1 MGENLYSTIYDN
13 MMKLLVQHRITPDEL
28 EKEITKMKMM
38 FSLYYPEEDLDEEAL
53 LRNVLF
59 DYGVFE
65 GSAKILEDN
74 RDHKEWLADERAS
87 IKWNFWSRY
96 KKYLEVEEK
105 LPPAVVTSIDE
116 TTDEILKRLESP
128 RRAGSWDRRG
138 MVVGNVQ
145 SGKTSN
151 YTGLI
156 SKAVD
161 AGYKIVI
168 VLAGLNNDLR
178 SQTQGR
184 IDKGFIG
191 RDTRKKES
199 YNQTSSKIGAGLIPG
214 FYEPPVQTPMVILR
228 KQFIV
233 Q

>member
-1 MGENLYSTIYDN
+1 MGENLFDVIYDN
-13 MMKLLVQHRITPDEL
+13 VMKLLVQHKITPDGL
-28 EKEITKMKMM
+28 EAEISKMQMT
-38 FSLYYPEEDLDEEAL
+38 FGPYYPDDNLDQEEL
-53 LRNVLF
+53 LRQILF
-59 DYGVFE
+59 DFGVFE
-65 GSAKILEDN
+65 GTAKVLEDN

-116 TTDEILKRLESP
+116 TTEEVLKRLESP

-178 SQTQGR
+178 SQTQKR

-191 RDTRKKES
+191 RDTKKKES
-199 YNQTSSKIGAGLIPG
+199 
-214 FYEPPVQTPMVILR
+214 
-228 KQFIV
+228 
-233 Q
+233 